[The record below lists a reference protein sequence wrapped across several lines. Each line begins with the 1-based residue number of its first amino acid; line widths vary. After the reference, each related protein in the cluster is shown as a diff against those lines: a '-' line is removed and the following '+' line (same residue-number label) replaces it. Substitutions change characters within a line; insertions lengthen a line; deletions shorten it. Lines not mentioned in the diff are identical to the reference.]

1 MLTRLGKRGGAGS
14 GQRLMWVLM
23 LPIVLLVAYSAFGQP
38 KGKAKAKEDAKAKE
52 AKAEDDKAAKKGKD
66 GNGKDA
72 KGKDAKEEAPPPS
85 DAGAP
90 PVKDDLGDEPPPQP
104 QSGDGGKLSP
114 LNPEADEFPQGTAAV
129 TPPNYDQLLG
139 DIASL
144 RSRVSALT
152 TTLYASK
159 IRVLVETDGDDARIE
174 TFVVTLDGG
183 VVYRAQKSFSAEDE
197 KVIYEHGVAPG
208 HHVLGVEIER
218 SDARGKAYKTYQS
231 SRFSIVVPEK
241 KKLETHFIIEDDSDM
256 AEDFPDD
263 EDGEY
268 DLRVRLR
275 ARVIE

>member
-1 MLTRLGKRGGAGS
+1 
-14 GQRLMWVLM
+14 MWVLM

-38 KGKAKAKEDAKAKE
+38 KGKAKAKEDAKAKD
-52 AKAEDDKAAKKGKD
+52 AKAEDDKAGKK
-66 GNGKDA
+66 GKDA
-72 KGKDAKEEAPPPS
+72 KGKEEEAPPPG

-90 PVKDDLGDEPPPQP
+90 PATDDDDEPPPRP
-104 QSGDGGKLSP
+104 QTGDGGKMSP
-114 LNPEADEFPQGTAAV
+114 LNPEADEFPQGSTDV

-183 VVYRAQKSFSAEDE
+183 VVYRAPKRFSAEDE

>member
-1 MLTRLGKRGGAGS
+1 
-14 GQRLMWVLM
+14 MWVLM

-52 AKAEDDKAAKKGKD
+52 AKADDDKAKK
-66 GNGKDA
+66 GKDA
-72 KGKDAKEEAPPPS
+72 KGKDAKEEEAPPPA
-85 DAGAP
+85 DAGAAP
-90 PVKDDLGDEPPPQP
+90 PKAEDDDEPPPQP
-104 QSGDGGKLSP
+104 QSGDGGKMSP
-114 LNPEADEFPQGTAAV
+114 LNPEADEFPQGTASV

-174 TFVVTLDGG
+174 SFMVTLDGG

-197 KVIYEHGVAPG
+197 KVVYEHGVAPG

-218 SDARGKAYKTYQS
+218 SDARGKAYKTFQS

>member
-14 GQRLMWVLM
+14 WQRLMWVLT

-38 KGKAKAKEDAKAKE
+38 KGKAKAKEDAKAKD
-52 AKAEDDKAAKKGKD
+52 AKAEDDKAK
-66 GNGKDA
+66 
-72 KGKDAKEEAPPPS
+72 KGKDAKEEEATPS

-90 PVKDDLGDEPPPQP
+90 PAAPEDDDEPPPRP
-104 QSGDGGKLSP
+104 QTGDGGKLSP
-114 LNPEADEFPQGTAAV
+114 LNPEPDEFPQGSESV

-159 IRVLVETDGDDARIE
+159 IRVIVETDGDDARIE

-183 VVYRAQKSFSAEDE
+183 VVYRAPKRFSAEDE
-197 KVIYEHGVAPG
+197 KLIYEHGVAPG

-241 KKLETHFIIEDDSDM
+241 KQLETHFVIEDDSDM